1 MERHN
6 GMKFTTKDV
15 DNDVDAHKNC
25 AQKYN
30 GAWWYKE
37 CHYSNLNGHYLA
49 GNITSF
55 ADGVIWYHFKGH
67 YYSLKTSEMKVIPT
81 V

>member
-1 MERHN
+1 MEKHN

-15 DNDVDAHKNC
+15 DNDFSEKNC
-25 AQKYN
+25 AETFK
-30 GAWWYKE
+30 GAWWYNA

-49 GNITSF
+49 GRTRSY
-55 ADGVIWYHFKGH
+55 ADGVNWYHFKGH
-67 YYSLKTSEMKVIPT
+67 YYSLKTSEMKVRPT